1 MSDAT
6 PIETPAGYAP
16 GYAVGYADPAD
27 NLILVSETDRLP
39 VASFPPAPAPMAG
52 QASAPGL
59 TGPFEAVSGLETP
72 PYIMRQRLTIRGN
85 GAELRN
91 VNQTPLNVDHTL
103 SIALPLGVSMVWT
116 TSYLTYH
123 SVEAASGPELTL
135 TAGTGANFAPGNL
148 VVLHGT
154 TKYYGPGNEYEVYRN
169 YTRARVVEATANT
182 VVIDRALPAQLL
194 ADMPVIGLS
203 GAPDYY
209 LLYAPHVSHLKI
221 SSELGNPLQCGA

>member
-1 MSDAT
+1 MNALDIGARGLARRAMEAFERMDENGASISRRSELDAASLEALAADHPLLT
-6 PIETPAGYAP
+6 CTAGATY
-16 GYAVGYADPAD
+16 
-27 NLILVSETDRLP
+27 T
-39 VASFPPAPAPMAG
+39 
-52 QASAPGL
+52 
-59 TGPFEAVSGLETP
+59 LETP